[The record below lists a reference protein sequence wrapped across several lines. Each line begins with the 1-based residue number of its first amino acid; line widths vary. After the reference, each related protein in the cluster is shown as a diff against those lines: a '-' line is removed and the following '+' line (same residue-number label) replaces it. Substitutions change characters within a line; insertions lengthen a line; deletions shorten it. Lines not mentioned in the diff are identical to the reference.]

1 MNKKN
6 IFCEIQMHVQNK
18 QYVFCPNL
26 VKMLDRK
33 ALPILQPG
41 HNSRLYIQ
49 EESFPLSDVIY
60 LNISILLLP
69 DWDFL
74 VFEGK
79 LNKIKNVLK

>member
-1 MNKKN
+1 MY
-6 IFCEIQMHVQNK
+6 VQNK

-41 HNSRLYIQ
+41 HNSRLYIYK

-79 LNKIKNVLK
+79 LNKVKML